1 MFGNPEMA
9 GNATNTLIK
18 KIEEGQY
25 MENKNVGNPDV
36 IRIHWFKVTDEKNFI
51 NPKMRGFVD
60 ADDFLRIVRENKP
73 STIKDVIFNDPATI
87 VFWTDGTKT
96 VVKAENEP
104 FDKEKGLAMAICKR
118 TCGNSGKY
126 FNVFKKYCHAEEQ
139 VAEAVEKDKQD
150 KLTEFVDTTLQLGI
164 TNKNE
169 LRKINEMETSIKKD

>member
-1 MFGNPEMA
+1 MMMPLPPMRTICWLKNRKIKEERNMFGNPEMA
-9 GNATNTLIK
+9 GNAMNTLIK

-25 MENKNVGNPDV
+25 
-36 IRIHWFKVTDEKNFI
+36 I
-51 NPKMRGFVD
+51 MRGFVN

-169 LRKINEMETSIKKD
+169 LRKINKME